1 MSYEFSRQPRFL
13 PDMPRG
19 EIDVPNPPMI
29 NEKPEISWFGILLPP
44 IVMLIITVLIAM
56 TSQSIYLLISVATTV
71 MTLIGSLTGAT
82 SQIRKYKLKKKERE
96 EKYLQF
102 ITDVRSELSIA
113 REQQVKAMNEM
124 SPEPAE
130 CVQRILRRDN
140 KLWEKTPSHNDFLAL
155 RIGVGSVPLELHI
168 KYTKQAII
176 LETDPLL
183 MEPQRLPW
191 NSRRSRM
198 FP

>member
-102 ITDVRSELSIA
+102 ITDVRSDLSIA

-124 SPEPAE
+124 SPDPAE
-130 CVQRILRRDN
+130 CVQRISRRDN
-140 KLWEKTPSHNDFLAL
+140 KLWEK
-155 RIGVGSVPLELHI
+155 RLHI
-168 KYTKQAII
+168 MIFWLCGSGWEVY
-176 LETDPLL
+176 
-183 MEPQRLPW
+183 PW
-191 NSRRSRM
+191 NCTSNTPNRRSSLKQTRC
-198 FP
+198 